1 MSIDIS
7 IHKGRVLVGD
17 REAPLLSGAVH
28 YWRLHPASWEQV
40 LLSTRDMGLE
50 TVETYIPWEYHEVEK
65 NNFDFTGETDS
76 RRDLVGFLELTREMG
91 FWLVVRPGPYI
102 YSEWV
107 NMGVPT
113 DVAGYHRLHEVFTG
127 RASNYIRAVSEVL
140 VPFQATQGG
149 HIIMLQ
155 PDNETDSFEYLYEEQ
170 LGLGHEPGLFRDF
183 LNKKYK
189 DIEQLNNRWDAS
201 YESFDDAKAIMSRIN
216 LGPDYLARYLD
227 FIEFR
232 ADYITRCVDFYGQE
246 FRRYGID
253 VPLMHN
259 TYDILGVQDFKALSE
274 VVDLVGVDAYPSNE
288 FRSKVYVTGEEITH
302 RRLNEIF
309 RYFRTFSETTY
320 IAEYESGI
328 GHGLHY
334 YSGILL
340 PNHYTLAFLTAV
352 QAGVHAWN
360 WYMLVN
366 RDNWMMCPINEW
378 GRKQN
383 EHFRVYEENVALYKE
398 MNVPDLEKSTDT
410 SAFFYLDHQI
420 LEEVG
425 RDPSLIALYDAGID
439 YEFFNVDTGQIEK
452 PLLFYAGLDWLPITH
467 QERLAEYVD
476 RGGNLVFFQTS
487 PLYDQDWRKSN
498 VLGIVRPDR
507 VPNEP
512 FLDHLATETEVE
524 LAGQTART
532 RAPFYVYDSGTP
544 GDPIYGSRVDT
555 DILDTDFEENAYL
568 RSLVIGHRYQVGYH
582 EKRGNGTITVLGVR
596 PTAQFATAVH
606 NYLGVPIHILS
617 HDAQVKPA
625 LFKGPDAYFAVLIN
639 LGDHDVH
646 VPVDLAP
653 HLLSEGEYSA
663 VSMRE
668 AFSVDDAQMNQG
680 RFHVQLPR
688 KNGTVI
694 KIQKK

>member
-1 MSIDIS
+1 MAIDVS
-7 IHKGRVLVGD
+7 IHKGRVRVGD

-40 LLSTRDMGLE
+40 LLSTKDMGLE
-50 TVETYIPWEYHEVEK
+50 TIETYIPWEFHEIEK
-65 NNFDFTGETDS
+65 NAFDFTGETDS
-76 RRDLVGFLELTREMG
+76 RRDLVGFLEMTREMG

-113 DVAGYHRLHEVFTG
+113 DVAGYHRLHEEFTS

-155 PDNETDSFEYLYEEQ
+155 PDNETDSFEYCYEEQ
-170 LGLGHEPGLFRDF
+170 LGLSDEPGMFQDF
-183 LNKKYK
+183 LKDKYK
-189 DIEQLNNRWDAS
+189 DIEQLNRRWDAT
-201 YESFDDAKAIMSRIN
+201 YEAFEKAKPIMSPVD
-216 LGPDYLARYLD
+216 LGPAYMARFLD
-227 FIEFR
+227 FFKFR
-232 ADYITRCVDFYGQE
+232 ADYITRCVDFYGRE
-246 FRRYGID
+246 FRRFGID

-288 FRSKVYVTGEEITH
+288 FRSKVYMTGEEITH
-302 RRLNEIF
+302 RRLMEIF

-328 GHGLHY
+328 AHGLHY

-340 PNHYTLAFLTAV
+340 PNHYTLTFLTAV

-378 GRKQN
+378 GRKQK
-383 EHFRVYEENVALYKE
+383 EHFRIYEENVSLYKK

-420 LEEVG
+420 QKEAG
-425 RDPSLIALYDAGID
+425 SDSSLVALYEAGID
-439 YEFFNVDTGQIEK
+439 YEFYSVDNGQIEK
-452 PLLFYAGLDWLPITH
+452 PLLFYAGLDWLPTSH
-467 QERLAEYVD
+467 QEKLAEYVD
-476 RGGNLVFFQTS
+476 QGGNLVFFQTS
-487 PLYDQDWRKSN
+487 PLYDQDWQKSN
-498 VLGIVRPDR
+498 VLGIVRPAS

-512 FLDHLATETEVE
+512 FLDHLATETEVD
-524 LAGQTART
+524 LDGQTALT
-532 RAPFYVYDSGTP
+532 RAPFYVYDSDTP
-544 GDPIYGSRVDT
+544 GVPIFGSRVDT
-555 DILDTDFEENAYL
+555 DIFDTDFEENAYL
-568 RSLVIGHRYQVGYH
+568 RSLIIGRRYQVGYH
-582 EKRGNGTITVLGVR
+582 EKRGSGTITVLGVR
-596 PTAQFATAVH
+596 PTAQFTTAIH
-606 NYLGVPIHILS
+606 KYLGVPIHIYS
-617 HDAQVKPA
+617 HDPHVKPA
-625 LFKGPDAYFAVLIN
+625 LLKGADAYYAVLVN

-646 VPVDLAP
+646 VPLDLAH
-653 HLLSEGEYSA
+653 HLISDGEYGA

-668 AFSVDDAQMNQG
+668 GFLVEDAKMDKG
-680 RFHVQLPR
+680 RFYVQLAR